1 MCGLSAAMDA
11 GMSAQNPHKGKAKRL
26 GLVEFQATMS
36 SLPSFYLSLE
46 LVDYN
51 IWDLGS
57 LLVSSLTRGR

>member
-11 GMSAQNPHKGKAKRL
+11 GMSAQNPHKGKAKRW
-26 GLVEFQATMS
+26 GLVELQAS
-36 SLPSFYLSLE
+36 SSPPKFYLSLE
-46 LVDYN
+46 LVDYS